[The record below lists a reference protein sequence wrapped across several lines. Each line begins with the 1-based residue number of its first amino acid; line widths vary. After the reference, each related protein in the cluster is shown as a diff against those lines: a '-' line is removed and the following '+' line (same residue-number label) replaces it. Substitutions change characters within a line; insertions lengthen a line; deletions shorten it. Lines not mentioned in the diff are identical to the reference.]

1 MKKDEIKVLI
11 DSEEKFNKA
20 KSLLL
25 EFDQDVEVFPEFGY
39 RGNNHHIYFNSFF
52 DEWCL
57 TETDCAAIEEQVT
70 LDQLREILSVESTQK
85 MSD

>member
-11 DSEEKFNKA
+11 DSEEKFNEA

-25 EFDQDVEVFPEFGY
+25 ELGQEMETYPEFKYDGVEMLY
-39 RGNNHHIYFNSFF
+39 YNTHLE
-52 DEWCL
+52 EWCKCPN
-57 TETDCAAIEEQVT
+57 EWMGEEIIVT

-85 MSD
+85 MSN